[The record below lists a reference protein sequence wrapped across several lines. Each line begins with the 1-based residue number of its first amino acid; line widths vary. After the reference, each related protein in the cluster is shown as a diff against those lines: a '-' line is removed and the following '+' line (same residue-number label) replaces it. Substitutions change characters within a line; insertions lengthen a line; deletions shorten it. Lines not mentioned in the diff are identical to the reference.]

1 MFLFDCHNGI
11 NVLHEEN
18 VDYKTKTLTTTT
30 MTTILQ
36 RNKKKIA

>member
-1 MFLFDCHNGI
+1 MFLFDCHNST

-18 VDYKTKTLTTTT
+18 VDYKTKTLTTIT